1 MRELSNEEKLLLDIY
16 FTVKYNTYIYLFWY
30 ACNIIKEH
38 NTLMRLPWSYTCD
51 ECLDKENLEINDNDN
66 NQINE

>member
-1 MRELSNEEKLLLDIY
+1 MTNEKNLFDCIY
-16 FTVKYNTYIYLFWY
+16 FGVKAVVYTYIFFY

-38 NTLMRLPWSYTCD
+38 NMLMGLVTYTCD

-66 NQINE
+66 NKSS